1 MDYKYT
7 RYLNDL
13 NDLKHIEWFVNHSDE
28 YEFHSS
34 ETKEILGC
42 LKKNITKKNVL
53 YSLIVK
59 DYEELV
65 KRFNNDPYDYTF
77 DISDGE
83 NKEVQSSYYRNYFV
97 KVQDKEGK
105 WYEVPY
111 GYIVDNPSKHNYQMI
126 TNKFKN
132 NMLKCKNNAIG
143 NFNAVYQHY
152 FDYMREGGV
161 EDALK
166 RYAGIHNG
174 KDYHLFSRCV
184 QYVIYNI
191 LLLIILME
199 TQFFQI
205 VLHFWQFWS
214 EEAESVYSAVNIFSG
229 HKYLGTIAVLFI
241 IYFIFLDVIYTY
253 GICYCI
259 YMNGKYKEVKNYHD
273 GILQLFT
280 KFNEDYERYKNGALE
295 NVLTRDRH
303 RNSIYIPLIEK
314 TNRRYNFMT
323 ERTVATG
330 EGKEQTKE
338 KKIVLQSVAVP
349 WKSYYKRPITSRM
362 FWIWILLVF
371 VHSICNCAYM
381 VIY

>member
-1 MDYKYT
+1 MGYKYT
-7 RYLNDL
+7 KYLNDL

-34 ETKEILGC
+34 ETKEILGR

-77 DISDGE
+77 DLSDSE

-97 KVQDKEGK
+97 KVQDKQGK

-111 GYIVDNPSKHNYQMI
+111 GYIVDNPSDHNYQMI

-132 NMLKCKNNAIG
+132 NMTKCKNNAIG

-174 KDYHLFSRCV
+174 KDYHLFNRCV
-184 QYVIYNI
+184 LYVIYNI
-191 LLLIILME
+191 MLLIILME

-229 HKYLGTIAVLFI
+229 HKYLGTIAVLFV
-241 IYFIFLDVIYTY
+241 IYFIVLDVIYTY

-259 YMNGKYKEVKNYHD
+259 YMNGKYREVKNYHD
-273 GILQLFT
+273 GIIQLFT
-280 KFNEDYERYKNGALE
+280 KFNEDYERCKSGALE
-295 NVLTRDRH
+295 NVLTRVRH
-303 RNSIYIPLIEK
+303 RDSVYIPLIEK

-323 ERTVATG
+323 EQTVVTG

-338 KKIVLQSVAVP
+338 KKVVLQSVTVP
-349 WKSYYKRPITSRM
+349 WKSYYKRPITSRT

-371 VHSICNCAYM
+371 IHSICNYAYM